1 MERDFWDFAIATF
14 GHEAGPFG
22 DFLRLLARR
31 VLAYPKQPRTEAELQ
46 AILHT
51 SRVPGSSR
59 RVEFPCRLRGRR
71 ASPSEAV
78 RPVGAQRSASQ

>member
-1 MERDFWDFAIATF
+1 MLATIRRNKMERDFWDFAIATF

-51 SRVPGSSR
+51 SRVHASDQEIRDIWAGHER
-59 RVEFPCRLRGRR
+59 RG
-71 ASPSEAV
+71 
-78 RPVGAQRSASQ
+78 